1 MNVKENFKQRYC
13 ALTDYD
19 TFMEINKKPLRASLR
34 VNTLKT
40 TVSEITKRFP
50 NLEPVPWCKEGFYI
64 KGYGVGNT
72 SEHFLG
78 YFYLQ
83 EAASMLP
90 PLVLDAQPDDTV
102 LDMAA
107 APGSKTTQIA
117 AMMQNTGL
125 IVANDY
131 PINRLKALEVNMER
145 CGVTNA
151 IITRMYGQAIKGIT
165 FDKILLDAPCSG
177 IGTIRK
183 SPKTL
188 DIYNPGMSKKLAGV
202 QKRMINSAW
211 NILNKNGTLVY
222 STCTLEPEENEAV
235 ISYALENLKGI
246 KIEKINLPLKR
257 SPPVM
262 AFEGQTYHEDVKHVL
277 RIWPQDNDSEGF
289 FVAKLTKE

>member
-1 MNVKENFKQRYC
+1 MDVKENFKQRYC

-19 TFMEINKKPLRASLR
+19 AFMEINRKPLRASLR
-34 VNTLKT
+34 VNTIKT

-72 SEHFLG
+72 AEHFLG

-83 EAASMLP
+83 EAASMIP
-90 PLVLDAQPDDTV
+90 PIVLDAQPDDVV

-117 AMMQNTGL
+117 AMMKNTGL
-125 IVANDY
+125 LVANDY

-188 DIYNPGMSKKLAGV
+188 DIYNPGMSRKLAGV
-202 QKRMINSAW
+202 QKRMISAAW
-211 NILNKNGTLVY
+211 NLLNKNGTLVY

-246 KIEKINLPLKR
+246 KIEKISLPLKR
-257 SPPVM
+257 SAPVLN
-262 AFEGQTYHEDVKHVL
+262 FEGQTYHEDVKHAL
-277 RIWPQDNDSEGF
+277 RIWPQDNNSEGF
-289 FVAKLTKE
+289 FVTKLTKE